1 MQVLCRYSY
10 SEVEDIEDE
19 GIPLTSSGVKVS
31 GELMERKPATITDHV
46 FEVIE
51 EDKRE

>member
-1 MQVLCRYSY
+1 M
-10 SEVEDIEDE
+10 EEE
-19 GIPLTSSGVKVS
+19 GISLTGSGVKVS
-31 GELMERKPATITDHV
+31 GELMERKPAIITDHV